1 MATLKEKEQTLE
13 RLKGPHFYRIM
24 LSGYGAECSYM
35 RISKEA
41 FDFWSKT
48 VEEHGDADA
57 IHYILNA
64 SDQTRENV
72 GEDSEYEYIDGSDIP
87 REAMFM
93 HDDDE
98 EHVGATW
105 YEPIDEFDHT
115 WGVTYDA
122 ANLTIDKVDSAEYSA
137 KYLEEVVDGEELG
150 EWINEV
156 SERNSDPDN
165 NIWCEP
171 TEVDHDYGNKYPE
184 KGRYICQVISA
195 EKGTFFETVIE
206 TPGLFDET
214 KLKWMIA
221 EAPNGEDL
229 IYGAEYDGEEVY
241 NDGGDTTGKGYY
253 VYFYKQE
260 Y

>member
-1 MATLKEKEQTLE
+1 MATSAEKKELVDQ
-13 RLKGPHFYRIM
+13 LKGPHFYRVM
-24 LSGYGAECSYM
+24 LNGYGAETSYM
-35 RISKEA
+35 YITEDE
-41 FDFWSKT
+41 FNFWSKHT
-48 VEEHGDADA
+48 EEHGDSAA
-57 IHYILNA
+57 INYIMGA
-64 SDQTRENV
+64 
-72 GEDSEYEYIDGSDIP
+72 EDRNPAEVNDDEDLEVTVP
-87 REAMFM
+87 RNAMFM
-93 HDDDE
+93 HDPDDE
-98 EHVGATW
+98 EAGGYNW
-105 YEPIDEFDHT
+105 FEPREEFDHT
-115 WGVTYDA
+115 WGATYDEA
-122 ANLTIDKVDSAEYSA
+122 YVEIDKVDSAEYGA
-137 KYLEEVVDGEELG
+137 KYIETIVDREEFGVY
-150 EWINEV
+150 INEV
-156 SERNSDPDN
+156 SERNSDADN
-165 NIWCEP
+165 DIWCEP

-184 KGRYICQVISA
+184 KGRYICQVISS

>member
-1 MATLKEKEQTLE
+1 MATDKQKEELVE
-13 RLKGPHFYRIM
+13 ALKGPHFYRIM

-35 RISKEA
+35 HISEEA
-41 FDFWSKT
+41 FNFWSKHT
-48 VEEHGDADA
+48 EENGDSDA
-57 IHYILNA
+57 VNYIMGA
-64 SDQTRENV
+64 
-72 GEDSEYEYIDGSDIP
+72 EDRTPAEVNEDEDLEVTIP

-93 HDDDE
+93 HDD
-98 EHVGATW
+98 VGTE
-105 YEPIDEFDHT
+105 YENDAGYNWFEPKDEFDHT
-115 WGVTYDA
+115 WGVTYDGA
-122 ANLTIDKVDSAEYSA
+122 YITIDKVDSAEYDA
-137 KYLEEVVDGEELG
+137 KHIEDVVDREEFGEY
-150 EWINEV
+150 INEV

-165 NIWCEP
+165 NVWCEP

-184 KGRYICQVISA
+184 KGKYICQVVSS

-206 TPGLFDET
+206 TPTLFDET

-241 NDGGDTTGKGYY
+241 NDGGDTNGKGYY
-253 VYFYKQE
+253 IYFYKQE